1 MFGFDSRCV
10 YEREAERKQEQERKG
25 GRVRQREWEREDSMT
40 VLTMWKDVRETRLKE
55 APCAH
60 PIPPLW

>member
-1 MFGFDSRCV
+1 M
-10 YEREAERKQEQERKG
+10 YEEETEGKTREEGEEG
-25 GRVRQREWEREDSMT
+25 GARQREWEREDSMT

-55 APCAH
+55 APRAH

>member
-1 MFGFDSRCV
+1 MKKRQKENKREK
-10 YEREAERKQEQERKG
+10 ERETRG
-25 GRVRQREWEREDSMT
+25 GRVRQREWEREDTMT

-55 APCAH
+55 APRAH

>member
-1 MFGFDSRCV
+1 MKKRQKENKK
-10 YEREAERKQEQERKG
+10 ERG
-25 GRVRQREWEREDSMT
+25 GREGESDRESRREEEDSMT

-55 APCAH
+55 APRTH